1 MFVRR
6 AIGARE
12 AVAARVPVVF
22 PVHPRTRQRIG
33 DLAASHPRTRFIEPL
48 TYLPFLGL
56 QRHCAVVVTD
66 SGGVQEESTYLGV
79 P

>member
-1 MFVRR
+1 M
-6 AIGARE
+6 
-12 AVAARVPVVF
+12 PVVF

-33 DLAASHPRTRFIEPL
+33 DLAASHPRTQFIEPL

-66 SGGVQEESTYLGV
+66 SGGVQEESTYSEFRA
-79 P
+79 